1 MIVAGLCGVIV
12 DECFPL
18 GLLWDVISNE
28 VGVLKVANPDT
39 VDDKCGLGCD
49 ILFVPSENELV
60 SELTV
65 WYAVGLVAMGEEE
78 VSERV
83 EFSGENGDVGEVDVK
98 LYKGLD
104 TVVVEVAIREDA
116 SVLPKELIGL
126 VQVDEFKFVI
136 SVEDANGD
144 PPDENLGNLV
154 DDDVSK
160 VVLDTLMVDG
170 AIEGV
175 KEAVSELDVPMR
187 VIIFREGVK
196 VDGEKVDDCV
206 PLAVPAGEEVV
217 ILELSCV
224 TVEEMGIDGNGLAG
238 LDGALEM
245 GVMELFLLV
254 VTTTLV
260 EGADIFVIKDV
271 DLVADGEELLTK
283 VRVAILSEVDEVEV
297 IDADG
302 IRAVDVFTY
311 LVDVTKLED
320 EIVPIDE
327 FLGVDAVG
335 FDILVYPLGTGL
347 LLEGKCVVDNDD
359 TGLDEFAKVVVEGP
373 IEEDNLMV
381 PVENVDDFV
390 ADDMALLDVSL
401 EEACEVVDQ

>member
-1 MIVAGLCGVIV
+1 M
-12 DECFPL
+12 D
-18 GLLWDVISNE
+18 
-28 VGVLKVANPDT
+28 
-39 VDDKCGLGCD
+39 
-49 ILFVPSENELV
+49 
-60 SELTV
+60 
-65 WYAVGLVAMGEEE
+65 EEE

-126 VQVDEFKFVI
+126 VQVDEFKVVI

-196 VDGEKVDDCV
+196 VDGEKVADCV
-206 PLAVPAGEEVV
+206 PLAEPAGEEVV
-217 ILELSCV
+217 LLELSCV
-224 TVEEMGIDGNGLAG
+224 TVEEMGIDGNGFAG

-283 VRVAILSEVDEVEV
+283 VRVAILSEVYEVEV

-373 IEEDNLMV
+373 IEENNLMD

>member
-1 MIVAGLCGVIV
+1 M
-12 DECFPL
+12 
-18 GLLWDVISNE
+18 ISNK
-28 VGVLKVANPDT
+28 VGVLKIVNPDT
-39 VDDKCGLGCD
+39 VVDKLGLGCD

-65 WYAVGLVAMGEEE
+65 WYAVGLVAMDEEE

>member
-1 MIVAGLCGVIV
+1 M
-12 DECFPL
+12 D
-18 GLLWDVISNE
+18 
-28 VGVLKVANPDT
+28 
-39 VDDKCGLGCD
+39 
-49 ILFVPSENELV
+49 
-60 SELTV
+60 
-65 WYAVGLVAMGEEE
+65 EEE

-126 VQVDEFKFVI
+126 VQVDEFKVVI

-224 TVEEMGIDGNGLAG
+224 TVEEMGIDGNGFAG